1 MRFVRALV
9 TLAVL
14 AAAAL
19 PVVAPSQAH
28 AQASTE
34 DRLRDALRK
43 TTADLRAAQDA
54 QAAVQLQLDQ
64 TTKQR
69 DALTAQIA
77 ELDAKL
83 AAQPAPAPAP
93 AAPAA
98 PAPDRSQEVRALQGQ
113 VQSLQA
119 AIGKY
124 QASYNDAVGLA
135 RGKDAQSRQAE
146 QAAKSASEAAQA
158 CTEENAKLMG
168 VADDILHLYT
178 TAGFKTTV
186 LGSYEPLLGL
196 KRVEL
201 QNIVQDYEG
210 RIRDHQ
216 YRPKPPEPTQ

>member
-1 MRFVRALV
+1 MRFARAIATV
-9 TLAVL
+9 AFL

-19 PVVAPSQAH
+19 AAAAPSPAR
-28 AQASTE
+28 AQSTE

-43 TTADLRAAQDA
+43 TTADLRAAQDSE
-54 QAAVQLQLDQ
+54 AAVRAQLDQ

-69 DALTAQIA
+69 DALTAQVGD
-77 ELDAKL
+77 LGAKL
-83 AAQPAPAPAP
+83 AAQPAATPAP

-98 PAPDRSQEVRALQGQ
+98 PAADRSQEVRALQGQ

-135 RGKDAQSRQAE
+135 RGKDAESRQAE

-216 YRPKPPEPTQ
+216 YRPKPPEPAQ